1 MLRWRPHSDY
11 YSLGPGESL
20 LFQHFQTQ
28 GLRTDPWP
36 MNHDP
41 TSSGISEGIQREKK
55 KKRLKKKRD
64 EKQIKITRT
73 KNKK

>member
-11 YSLGPGESL
+11 YSLGPGESVISA
-20 LFQHFQTQ
+20 FQTQ

-41 TSSGISEGIQREKK
+41 TSSGISEGIQI

-73 KNKK
+73 KSKK